1 MQSCCSSSNA
11 ECIHKKCA
19 VPLVR
24 LVARLRQCR
33 YSQLTTLCL
42 RGTGLNDASVLELC
56 DGLHAARQLQ
66 RLDLSHNYITGTGL
80 DVLVDAMT
88 QVGESV
94 CG

>member
-1 MQSCCSSSNA
+1 MSSGTTIIFF
-11 ECIHKKCA
+11 CFGD
-19 VPLVR
+19 
-24 LVARLRQCR
+24 R
-33 YSQLTTLCL
+33 YSQLTTLSL

-88 QVGESV
+88 QVSCGGE
-94 CG
+94 